1 MTAIPNARIT
11 RSAVYID
18 GVELPGLI
26 ELGSVI
32 IRPSKSV
39 NRVTVTFIVGKVD
52 VEDPVVG
59 NNYCPDSSLL
69 EFGQAVLHQ
78 VADFGGDPE

>member
-11 RSAVYID
+11 RSVVYID

-26 ELGSVI
+26 EVGSVI
-32 IRPSKSV
+32 IQPLKTV

-52 VEDPVVG
+52 VEDPAVET
-59 NNYCPDSSLL
+59 NYCADSSLL
-69 EFGQAVLHQ
+69 NFGAANL
-78 VADFGGDPE
+78 GGDAE